1 MDISPRE
8 VVFPRQLV
16 PRRAFPL
23 GACPLE
29 NNVILEWN
37 HLSCGGRID
46 EEPESHPQ
54 GSGTFLLPCLGV
66 SISQLLSQDTWE
78 LRI

>member
-16 PRRAFPL
+16 PRRGFPL

-29 NNVILEWN
+29 NSVILEWN

-46 EEPESHPQ
+46 EEPESHPRAQ
-54 GSGTFLLPCLGV
+54 ALSSFHALEFL
-66 SISQLLSQDTWE
+66 SLSF
-78 LRI
+78 